1 MSEVVRMSL
10 TKRQQGALVTKRKI
24 IEAATALISEN
35 GLDAINVEDITNKA
49 GVSKGTF
56 YTYFKKKEEIIDVVG
71 IGPIAKINEQLETMQ
86 APLYE
91 KLTYFIKTYLKSVED
106 EGVPLTRDY
115 MANELSSTKKDSRYA
130 YDEESIKAMLLDGIK
145 NKELNENCP
154 VDDLTNMIMSLIYG
168 ISYVYVKKEGPSLES
183 LVSDTVFMIKH
194 LIKEA

>member
-1 MSEVVRMSL
+1 MSL

-24 IEAATALISEN
+24 IEAATELISEN

-71 IGPIAKINEQLETMQ
+71 IGPIAKINEALETMQ
-86 APLYE
+86 GGLHE

-106 EGVPLTRDY
+106 EGVYLTKDY
-115 MANELSSTKKDSRYA
+115 MVNELSSNKKDSRYA
-130 YDEESIKAMLLDGIK
+130 YDEESIKAILLEAIK
-145 NKELNENCP
+145 NKELNESCP
-154 VDDLTNMIMSLIYG
+154 VDDLTNMIMSMIYG
-168 ISYVYVKKEGPSLES
+168 ISYVYVKKDGPSLTS
-183 LVSDTVFMIKH
+183 LIEDTVVMIEH

>member
-1 MSEVVRMSL
+1 MSL

-24 IEAATALISEN
+24 IEAATELISEN

-71 IGPIAKINEQLETMQ
+71 IGPIAKINEALETMQ
-86 APLYE
+86 GGLHE

-106 EGVPLTRDY
+106 EGVYLTKDY
-115 MANELSSTKKDSRYA
+115 MVNELSSYKKDSRYA
-130 YDEESIKAMLLDGIK
+130 YDEESIKAILLEAIK
-145 NKELNENCP
+145 NKELNESCP
-154 VDDLTNMIMSLIYG
+154 VDDLTNMIMSMIYG
-168 ISYVYVKKEGPSLES
+168 ISYVYVKKDGPSLTS
-183 LVSDTVFMIKH
+183 LIEDTVVMIEH